1 MHSKKACHTG
11 LWILIPAF
19 VWLACG
25 KHHSVSD
32 DDYDTIKPVLTI
44 TLPVQNQS
52 YKSGDSVK
60 LKGTLT
66 DNSLHDFQWTIVQ
79 NSNNAVLYQADIS
92 VHDYTSYTID
102 LGWKSSVTA
111 ATDARVIAWAIDH
124 GNHVVTDTIG
134 IHINP

>member
-1 MHSKKACHTG
+1 MSCNKACRTG
-11 LWILIPAF
+11 LWILTLAF
-19 VWLACG
+19 IWIACG
-25 KHHSVSD
+25 KHHNVDD
-32 DDYDTIKPVLTI
+32 DDYDTTKPVLTI
-44 TLPVQNQS
+44 TLPAPNQS

-66 DNSLHDFQWTIVQ
+66 DKSLHDFQWKIVQ
-79 NSNNAVLYQADIS
+79 NSNNSILYQAEIS

-102 LGWKSSVTA
+102 LGWKSSVTT

-124 GNHVVTDTIG
+124 GNNVVTDTIG

>member
-1 MHSKKACHTG
+1 MHCKKACHTR
-11 LWILIPAF
+11 LWMLTLTF
-19 VWLACG
+19 VWLSCG
-25 KHHSVSD
+25 KHHDID
-32 DDYDTIKPVLTI
+32 DEDYDTVKPVMTI
-44 TLPVQNQS
+44 TAPVPNQS

-66 DNSLHDFQWTIVQ
+66 DNSLHDFQWKIVQ
-79 NSNNAVLYQADIS
+79 NSTNALLYQADIS

-102 LGWKSSVTA
+102 LGWKSSVTT

-124 GNHVVTDTIG
+124 GNHVVTDTIA